1 MRIKNIRVTTLFEK
15 RYRRLPKRVK
25 DEATRRELVFRE
37 DPFHATLRT
46 HKLHGADK
54 EAYAFWISYSYRIK
68 FIFLDEESVLFLDV
82 GTHDI
87 YS

>member
-1 MRIKNIRVTTLFEK
+1 MKE
-15 RYRRLPKRVK
+15 
-25 DEATRRELVFRE
+25 EAKKKEAAFRE
-37 DPFHATLRT
+37 NPFDPMLRT
-46 HKLHGADK
+46 HKLHSKDK
-54 EAYAFWISYSYRIK
+54 EAYAFWVSHSYRIK

>member
-1 MRIKNIRVTTLFEK
+1 MTSLFE
-15 RYRRLPKRVK
+15 RHYRKLPQRAKE
-25 DEATRRELVFRE
+25 EAKKKELTFRE
-37 DPFHATLRT
+37 NPFDSTLGT
-46 HKLHGADK
+46 HKLHGKDK

>member
-1 MRIKNIRVTTLFEK
+1 MRIRTIRVTSLFEK
-15 RYRRLPKRVK
+15 HYRKLPKRVK
-25 DEATRRELVFRE
+25 EEAKKRERVFRE
-37 DPFHATLRT
+37 HPFHSTLRT
-46 HKLHGADK
+46 HKLHGVEK